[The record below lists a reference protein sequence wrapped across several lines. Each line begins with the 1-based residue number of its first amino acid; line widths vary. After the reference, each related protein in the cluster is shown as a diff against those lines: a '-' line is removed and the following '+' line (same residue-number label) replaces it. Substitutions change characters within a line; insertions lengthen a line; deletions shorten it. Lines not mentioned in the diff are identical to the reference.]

1 MSPESKGPESYVSV
15 GDATDLP
22 LASESVACVVT
33 SPPYNVGID
42 YADGSDAL
50 TPDQYREL
58 CRASAE
64 EMYRV
69 TMKGGRLWVNVTHAI
84 SRIGDGP
91 VLEERWN
98 PAGAWME
105 ALLAAGLRYR
115 DTVVWVQTGKD
126 QPTAWGSVD
135 SPNAPN
141 LKGRWEPI
149 LLFFKDDWK
158 RGRIEK
164 GDIDHRNWL
173 DWVEN
178 VWRFNCASR
187 NGHPAAFP
195 PELPRRCI
203 LMSTWPGETVLD
215 PFCGSGTTIRVA
227 KDLGRAGVGFDIS
240 PTYVARANAR
250 LGQEVMAI

>member
-1 MSPESKGPESYVSV
+1 MCANSTLSAVSL

-22 LASESVACVVT
+22 LEDATVDCVVT
-33 SPPYNVGID
+33 SPPYNCGIEYD
-42 YADGSDAL
+42 QVSDNLDIVEYEAFA
-50 TPDQYREL
+50 E
-58 CRASAE
+58 ASAA
-64 EMYRV
+64 EMHRCLV
-69 TMKGGRLWVNVTHAI
+69 PGGRAWVNVTHAV
-84 SRIGDGP
+84 SRFGGGD

-98 PAGAWME
+98 PAGAWMT
-105 ALLAAGLRYR
+105 ALLNAGLRYR

-149 LLFFKDDWK
+149 LLFFKDTWK

-164 GDIDHRNWL
+164 GDVDHRNWL

-178 VWRFNCASR
+178 VWRFNCAPR
-187 NGHPAAFP
+187 AGHPAPFP

-203 LMSTWPGETVLD
+203 YLSTWPGDVVLD
-215 PFCGSGTTIRVA
+215 PFAGSGTTVRVA
-227 KDLGRAGVGFDIS
+227 KDLGRVGLGFDLS
-240 PTYVARANAR
+240 PKYVQMANDR
-250 LGQEVMAI
+250 LGQEVLAV